1 MEPPLKLTNQPTNDT
16 NQKIKKLKTP
26 SDKKRRIKNDTEE
39 TRKKKG
45 GEWQRTH
52 NNYTYTSKIKIKIK
66 KYT

>member
-39 TRKKKG
+39 TRKKKRWG
-45 GEWQRTH
+45 MAKNT
-52 NNYTYTSKIKIKIK
+52 
-66 KYT
+66 